1 MTDAAVAVSLP
12 LPLPPPSRAASD
24 KREAILAA
32 ALRLIAR
39 LGLHAAP
46 MSAVAREAGV
56 AAGTLYLYFPSKEAM
71 INALYLEVLADRD
84 RGMAADAADARAR
97 GAVGRAGLWAFW
109 QGLTRWHLEHPEA
122 SNFLWQCKSSAILT
136 DETREA
142 ERRMNAEGLANF
154 DHAVAAGRLR
164 DLPLQVFWALVAG
177 PIFLLAQMRDAGEM
191 EITDDVLQS
200 TFDGVCR
207 SVLPERDVVTP
218 A

>member
-1 MTDAAVAVSLP
+1 MTDATIERPVSP
-12 LPLPPPSRAASD
+12 MSGASSD

-71 INALYLEVLADRD
+71 INDLYLEVLGDRD
-84 RGMAADAADARAR
+84 RSMAADAEGARSN

-109 QGLTRWHLEHPEA
+109 YGLARWHLDHPDA
-122 SNFLWQCKSSAILT
+122 SSFLLQCKASTILT

-142 ERRMNAEGLANF
+142 ERRMNAEGLVNF
-154 DHAVAAGRLR
+154 EHAVAGGRLR

-191 EITDDVLQS
+191 EISDDVLRS

-207 SVLPERDVVTP
+207 SVLPERDV
-218 A
+218 AIHA

>member
-1 MTDAAVAVSLP
+1 MTDATIERP
-12 LPLPPPSRAASD
+12 LAASTGASSD

-71 INALYLEVLADRD
+71 INALYLEVLAHRH
-84 RGMAADAADARAR
+84 RSMVADAEGAR
-97 GAVGRAGLWAFW
+97 GEGAIGRAGLWAFW
-109 QGLTRWHLEHPEA
+109 HGLARWHLDHPDG
-122 SNFLWQCKSSAILT
+122 SSFLLQCKASTILT

-142 ERRMNAEGLANF
+142 ERRMDAEGLANF
-154 DHAVAAGRLR
+154 EQAVAGGRLR

-177 PIFLLAQMRDAGEM
+177 PIFLLSQMRDAGEM
-191 EITDDVLQS
+191 QVTDDALRS

-207 SVLPERDVVTP
+207 SVLPAHDVELP